1 MSPSSTGFLDP
12 HIGRQ
17 FKKFFINVPAF
28 LTWMFW
34 IFKPI
39 ISAKTYAKM
48 SVVGTGTPVIAQALL
63 PFIDEKELP
72 KRYGGQAE
80 AF

>member
-1 MSPSSTGFLDP
+1 
-12 HIGRQ
+12 
-17 FKKFFINVPAF
+17 
-28 LTWMFW
+28 MFW

-48 SVVGTGTPVIAQALL
+48 AVVGTGLGVISPALL
-63 PFIDEKELP
+63 EYIDIKELP

-80 AF
+80 GF